1 MRKASRQRELTASE
15 GSDTLTDARKQA
27 DPFWCALP
35 TSAGLDLI
43 ESERIGVQL
52 PRNRLLGKEPLPPA
66 LFQTKEYPFHSL
78 LA

>member
-1 MRKASRQRELTASE
+1 MISAGTILGRQVT
-15 GSDTLTDARKQA
+15 
-27 DPFWCALP
+27 